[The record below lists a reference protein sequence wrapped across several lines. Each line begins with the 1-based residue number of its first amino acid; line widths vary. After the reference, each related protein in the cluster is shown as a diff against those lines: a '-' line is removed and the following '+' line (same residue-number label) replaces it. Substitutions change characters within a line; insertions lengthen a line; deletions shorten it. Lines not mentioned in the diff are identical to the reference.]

1 MSPKRTRQE
10 SKRSTIQK
18 IVRTTKMMILRDGYN
33 AITTTK
39 IAKEA
44 DISVG
49 IIYSYFPEG
58 KAAIAKEIFKE
69 GIIELIE
76 DNILSDLNEETF
88 PHFIE
93 RILTKF
99 VSQHRENKSIL
110 VAMSIVVLTNEEI
123 FKDFPLLDQT
133 EFNQVTKLILKM
145 EELGLYKGPV
155 STKAGIRLLKV
166 IDILV
171 HHHIVYEEIFESDSE
186 LIEFLTELILKVPT
200 FETLQ

>member
-1 MSPKRTRQE
+1 MNPKKTRQE
-10 SKRSTIQK
+10 SKKSTIQK

-58 KAAIAKEIFKE
+58 KPAIAKEIFRE
-69 GIIELIE
+69 GIIEQIDDKLI
-76 DNILSDLNEETF
+76 SSLNEDTF
-88 PHFIE
+88 LPFIK

-99 VSQHRENKSIL
+99 VSQHRENESIL
-110 VAMSIVVLTNEEI
+110 IAMSIVFLTNEEI
-123 FKDFPLLDQT
+123 FKDFPFLNQT
-133 EFNQVTKLILKM
+133 EFDQVTRLFLAMK
-145 EELGLYKGPV
+145 ELGLYKDPV
-155 STKAGIRLLKV
+155 SAKTEILLLKV

-171 HHHIVYEEIFESDSE
+171 HHHIVYERIFESDSE
-186 LIEFLTELILKVPT
+186 LIEFLTEFTLKVPT
-200 FETLQ
+200 FKSLQ